1 MVFPTWNRGKSKI
14 KIHGIKF
21 CHSFNLRVNYIAWEF
36 SESLM
41 NNYFPLKSK
50 FFPYNFLENY
60 LLLDSTQSWLLN
72 KAKIVYERCSLL
84 CMDVCVLVC
93 TCITVYNGNI
103 FRTRMK
109 LLIEFLKD
117 ITTDSEPWENLLR
130 SCQDSKKST
139 RKSKGKC
146 REILIKTSLS
156 NLRWLEYFYKC
167 SWDFITYH

>member
-1 MVFPTWNRGKSKI
+1 
-14 KIHGIKF
+14 
-21 CHSFNLRVNYIAWEF
+21 
-36 SESLM
+36 M

-117 ITTDSEPWENLLR
+117 MTTGAGPGAEWLSSRAPLLAAQ
-130 SCQDSKKST
+130 CFI
-139 RKSKGKC
+139 G
-146 REILIKTSLS
+146 S
-156 NLRWLEYFYKC
+156 NPGCGHGTAHQTTLRQRPTC
-167 SWDFITYH
+167 HN